1 MIVDARLIKS
11 FQQSCIEDKER
22 VVGDSI
28 NADDWTNMVVAARIM
43 HAAKTS
49 DFPGCRIDIP
59 YYIDDEAVADILTQ
73 SGYFVERDN
82 ENQMT
87 ISW

>member
-28 NADDWTNMVVAARIM
+28 NVEDWTNMVVAARIM

-49 DFPGCRIDIP
+49 DVSGCRIDIP

-73 SGYFVERDN
+73 LGYFVERDN

-87 ISW
+87 ITW

>member
-1 MIVDARLIKS
+1 
-11 FQQSCIEDKER
+11 
-22 VVGDSI
+22 
-28 NADDWTNMVVAARIM
+28 MVVAARIL